1 MIKKLSLQNFK
12 LFQHQSLEF
21 SNLNLLTGLNGMGKS
36 TVIQALLLLR
46 DTFFNNLIE
55 KQLNLSK
62 QDFNNI
68 LFDAGKVKDV
78 RFAYAD
84 ITTIDF
90 GLMLESQSYFWK
102 YDARQPAGKKLP
114 VIDTN
119 VTKENLTNYSLFN
132 ENFCYL
138 SAERI
143 VPKNEYYKSSE
154 SIQKV
159 NKFGNTGEY
168 ALNFLLENSNL
179 EVSLKHPFESKTNL
193 ESQVNAWLREIS
205 PEINY
210 HITPKGA
217 DKLHLDYSFF
227 GNSTIHFDPRNV
239 GFGITYTLPIIIALL
254 SAQKGDLIIIENPE
268 SHLHPKGQS
277 KLAELMC
284 LAAQAGIQI
293 FCETHSDHIVNGVY
307 VAIANKILS
316 IENSKIYFF
325 DREPNNSF
333 SNVTEIQVDQNGFI
347 KNEVDNYFDQYHN
360 DLKTLFNLR
369 KNANISK

>member
-154 SIQKV
+154 GIQKV

-168 ALNFLLENSNL
+168 ALNFLLENPNL
-179 EVSLKHPFESKTNL
+179 AVNLKHPSESRTNL

-205 PEINY
+205 PQITY
-210 HITPKGA
+210 HIKSIDT
-217 DKLHLDYSFF
+217 DKLHLDYSF
-227 GNSTIHFDPRNV
+227 GNSTIHFDPTNV

-284 LAAQAGIQI
+284 LAAQAGVQI
-293 FCETHSDHIVNGVY
+293 FCETHSDHIVNGTLV
-307 VAIANKILS
+307 S
-316 IENSKIYFF
+316 IYEHSKDKRKGISHENVNITFF
-325 DREPNNSF
+325 RKKENEAVSEVVKMEVN
-333 SNVTEIQVDQNGFI
+333 EIGRIQNPIQDF
-347 KNEVDNYFDQYHN
+347 FDQYAI
-360 DLKTLFNLR
+360 DVR
-369 KNANISK
+369 KLIKK